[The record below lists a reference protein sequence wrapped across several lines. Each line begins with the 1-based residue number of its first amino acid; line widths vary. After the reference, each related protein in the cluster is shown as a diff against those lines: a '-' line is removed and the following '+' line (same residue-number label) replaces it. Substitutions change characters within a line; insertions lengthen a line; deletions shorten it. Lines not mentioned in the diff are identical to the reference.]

1 VTEVAGNNG
10 QHAVVVPTRKRNR
23 ARVVATLGLIVCA
36 LGFVVVKGLGDASQF
51 YRPVDLAVSDR
62 SHLGV
67 KRFSLIGV
75 VVDGTVTEKGRQV
88 AFTIE
93 QNGVQVAVE
102 HTGTPPELFK
112 PGMPVLLDGHFSTLT
127 GKPLFLSDRMAVKHS
142 ATYKT
147 NNPDRVTADAP

>member
-1 VTEVAGNNG
+1 MTVPQTSDAAN
-10 QHAVVVPTRKRNR
+10 VVVPTRKGGRG
-23 ARVVATLGLIVCA
+23 RVFVTLGLIVCA
-36 LGFVVVKGLGDASQF
+36 LGFVMIKGLGDASQF
-51 YRPVDLAVSDR
+51 YRPADKAITDR
-62 SHLGV
+62 SHLGT

-75 VVDGTVTEKGRQV
+75 VMDGTVIEKGRQV

-93 QNGVQVAVE
+93 QNGVQVKVQ

-112 PGMPVLLDGHFSTLT
+112 PGMPVLLDGHFASAS
-127 GKPLFLSDRMAVKHS
+127 GAPLFLSDRMAVKHS